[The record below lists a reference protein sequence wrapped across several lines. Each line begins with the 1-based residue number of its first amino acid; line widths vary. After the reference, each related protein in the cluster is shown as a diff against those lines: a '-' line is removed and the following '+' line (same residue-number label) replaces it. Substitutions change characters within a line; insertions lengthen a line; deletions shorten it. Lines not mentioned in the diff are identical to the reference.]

1 MHSVRT
7 GFGIPS
13 VNRYVDVSTSNF
25 CGLKFRSNVVVLPTN
40 KNIKLTSVGFVRFT
54 WLEKNDD
61 QGDQEVSDDSDDD
74 SKADGKELTYEELA
88 ATIRPVEQGKRYT
101 HPRQSGSVSYRKLS
115 APISPTSLPRR
126 SSASLNSTT
135 STVSTWL
142 SVNLL
147 PGPHVVQAQ
156 RSSARS
162 LTRTPQGSDRQRFDP
177 SQLAHCRSQN

>member
-74 SKADGKELTYEELA
+74 SKADGKELTYEELS

-101 HPRQSGSVSYRKLS
+101 TPPTVWIGVLPEILGADLAYES
-115 APISPTSLPRR
+115 AQEILG
-126 SSASLNSTT
+126 
-135 STVSTWL
+135 
-142 SVNLL
+142 LL
-147 PGPHVVQAQ
+147 K
-156 RSSARS
+156 
-162 LTRTPQGSDRQRFDP
+162 
-177 SQLAHCRSQN
+177 